1 MGFPEWTLLG
11 MGLSVLGAIFFTLL
25 AYIAQSPRTLVR
37 LGLVGYHLELRVKA
51 FTGYAL
57 ACLLLLLGFFLAGV
71 PLGPGETTAVT
82 TPTTITDANQPPA
95 DTTPAITAD
104 ANSTPVPTSQ
114 IEGTRTPSSGAF
126 GGPPPGSQTDETPET
141 TEDTAV
147 SPASVTSTPNPTD
160 PAIATPAPDEEL
172 TPTPVTSTP
181 TPTVTPS
188 PTATPTPTITPTP
201 IDGDTAVIDIGSG
214 TIWVYRSP
222 GGQQL
227 VVVEHGD
234 TVIVENGRANR
245 DGRIW
250 QKVSTVNGV
259 TGWVEEQFLAYEE
272 EQSP

>member
-37 LGLVGYHLELRVKA
+37 LGLVGYHLELRVKV
-51 FTGYAL
+51 FTGYTL

-82 TPTTITDANQPPA
+82 TPTTITDANQLPA
-95 DTTPAITAD
+95 GTIVPITAEAD
-104 ANSTPVPTSQ
+104 STHEPTRQ

-126 GGPPPGSQTDETPET
+126 GGPPPGSQTEETATAAALNTSVSNP
-141 TEDTAV
+141 TE
-147 SPASVTSTPNPTD
+147 PAS
-160 PAIATPAPDEEL
+160 ATPVPDNNF
-172 TPTPVTSTP
+172 TPTPVTATP

-250 QKVSTVNGV
+250 QKIRTVKGV
-259 TGWVEEQFLAYEE
+259 TGWVEAQFLAYEE
-272 EQSP
+272 

>member
-1 MGFPEWTLLG
+1 MGFPEWTLAG

-71 PLGPGETTAVT
+71 PLGPVTETAVT

-95 DTTPAITAD
+95 GTTPAITAD
-104 ANSTPVPTSQ
+104 ANSTPGPTKQ

-126 GGPPPGSQTDETPET
+126 GGPPPGSQTDETPEAA
-141 TEDTAV
+141 EETAV
-147 SPASVTSTPNPTD
+147 TEPTE
-160 PAIATPAPDEEL
+160 PAITTPVPDNNF
-172 TPTPVTSTP
+172 TPTPVTATP

-201 IDGDTAVIDIGSG
+201 IDGDTAVIDIGVG

-227 VVVEHGD
+227 VLVEGGD
-234 TVIVENGRANR
+234 TVILENGRANR

-250 QKVSTVNGV
+250 QKISTVNGV

-272 EQSP
+272 

>member
-1 MGFPEWTLLG
+1 

-25 AYIAQSPRTLVR
+25 AYIAQSPRTLVW
-37 LGLVGYHLELRVKA
+37 LGLVGYHLELRVKV

-71 PLGPGETTAVT
+71 PLGPVAETAVA
-82 TPTTITDANQPPA
+82 TPTTIADINQPAGTILP
-95 DTTPAITAD
+95 ITAEAD
-104 ANSTPVPTSQ
+104 STHEPTSQ

-126 GGPPPGSQTDETPET
+126 GGPPPGAQAEETPET
-141 TEDTAV
+141 TEET
-147 SPASVTSTPNPTD
+147 PASAALSTSVTD
-160 PAIATPAPDEEL
+160 PAEPASATPTPNNEF
-172 TPTPVTSTP
+172 TPTPVTATP

-250 QKVSTVNGV
+250 QKIRTVKGI
-259 TGWVEEQFLAYEE
+259 TGWVEEQFLVYEE
-272 EQSP
+272 